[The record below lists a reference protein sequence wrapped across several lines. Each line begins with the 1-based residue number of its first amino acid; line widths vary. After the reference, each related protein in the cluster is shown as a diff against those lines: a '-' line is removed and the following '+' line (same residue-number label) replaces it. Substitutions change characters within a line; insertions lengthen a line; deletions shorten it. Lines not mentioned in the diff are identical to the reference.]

1 MKRASARPL
10 QKASD
15 RKDRVEAALGGW
27 FQMGNLAALR
37 EIALLWL
44 ASTLAG
50 SRGHLPG
57 GGEPGRGQTRERVV
71 VALSRL
77 PSGLQ
82 TQKSKA

>member
-10 QKASD
+10 QKAID
-15 RKDRVEAALGGW
+15 RNDQVEAALGGW
-27 FQMGNLAALR
+27 FQMGNPAALR

-50 SRGHLPG
+50 
-57 GGEPGRGQTRERVV
+57 GRGPHLLLAGLGTTPTSSEGRV
-71 VALSRL
+71 